1 MTFSRP
7 WDGGRRRGK
16 REKVSSNRPE
26 ANEKDGSFMRR
37 TLPQFLRLTIAE
49 KLLLGFLSYGILTIL
64 IALISLSSLQRL
76 NEINNRIINR
86 DVPLVEMADKM
97 IEALLAQ
104 ELYGRRSVILK
115 SSEMEALFWK
125 RSEEFK
131 KLLEQMGRLPDAS
144 GLPLDRLTVLH
155 EAYNDLFKSGLEK
168 GEEFSSPPIQDHDRQ
183 VRQKLEE
190 LIQRVKEISR
200 DARVDQN
207 EESRKTLSIGRSAFW
222 ITAGLS
228 IGGLLVG
235 IGIGLIITR
244 NISRSINQLKLSTR
258 EISEGKFDHL
268 PEVRN
273 QDELGDLSQAI
284 HKMAQRLKHLEEMSL
299 DANPLTHLPGSI
311 AIENALNQRLKEETS
326 LAFCQLDLSHF
337 KAFNDRYGYARGNEV
352 IQATAKIVTEVVRDR
367 GNKESFVGHIGGD
380 DFVVITSAERYE
392 KICLAIIDAFNRMV
406 LDFYDLE
413 DRQQGCIQG
422 ETRQGQ
428 KVSFPI
434 MTLAIAVVTNQ
445 FYKLK
450 SHIQIG
456 EIAAELKTYAK
467 SFSHSALVTN
477 RRKDSTS
484 SQAD

>member
-1 MTFSRP
+1 
-7 WDGGRRRGK
+7 
-16 REKVSSNRPE
+16 
-26 ANEKDGSFMRR
+26 MRR
-37 TLPQFLRLTIAE
+37 IVPQFLRLTIAE

-86 DVPLVEMADKM
+86 DVPLVEIADKM

-131 KLLEQMGRLPDAS
+131 KLLEQIGRLPDAS
-144 GLPLDRLTVLH
+144 GLPFDRLTALH
-155 EAYNDLFKSGLEK
+155 EEYNDLFKSRLEK
-168 GEEFSSPPIQDHDRQ
+168 REDFSSQPIQDHNRE
-183 VRQKLEE
+183 VRQKLED
-190 LIQRVKEISR
+190 LIQGVKEISH
-200 DARVDQN
+200 DAKADQN
-207 EESRKTLSIGRSAFW
+207 VESRKTLRIGHSALW

-235 IGIGLIITR
+235 IVIALIITR

-258 EISEGKFDHL
+258 EISGGKFDHL
-268 PEVRN
+268 PEVHN

-284 HKMAQRLKHLEEMSL
+284 QKMAQRLKHLEEMSL
-299 DANPLTHLPGSI
+299 DANPLTRLPGSI
-311 AIENALNQRLKEETS
+311 AIENVLNQKLKEETS

-352 IQATAKIVTEVVRDR
+352 IQATAKIVTEVVKGQ
-367 GNKESFVGHIGGD
+367 GNAESFVGHIGGD
-380 DFVVITSAERYE
+380 DFVVITSAEKYE
-392 KICLAIIDAFNRMV
+392 KICLAIIDSFDRMA

-434 MTLAIAVVTNQ
+434 MTLAIAVVTNR
-445 FYKLK
+445 YYRLK
-450 SHIQIG
+450 NHVQVG
-456 EIAAELKTYAK
+456 EIAAELKNYAK
-467 SFSHSALVTN
+467 SFSHSMLVVN
-477 RRKDSTS
+477 RRKDGAS
-484 SQAD
+484 SQSD

>member
-1 MTFSRP
+1 MKKTVPRF
-7 WDGGRRRGK
+7 
-16 REKVSSNRPE
+16 
-26 ANEKDGSFMRR
+26 F
-37 TLPQFLRLTIAE
+37 RLTIAR
-49 KLLLGFLSYGILTIL
+49 KLLLGFVSYGILTIL
-64 IALISLSSLQRL
+64 IALIALSSLQRL

-86 DVPLVEMADKM
+86 DIPLVEISDKM

-115 SSEMEALFWK
+115 SSEMEALFWR
-125 RSEEFK
+125 RSEEFENF
-131 KLLEQMGRLPDAS
+131 LREMRRLSEAS
-144 GLPLDRLTVLH
+144 SLPLDRVNGLH
-155 EAYNDLFKSGLEK
+155 EEYNDLFKTGLEK
-168 GEEFSSPPIQDHDRQ
+168 RENFSSQATQDHDRQ

-190 LIQRVKEISR
+190 VIQLVKKISH
-200 DARVDQN
+200 DARADQN
-207 EESRKTLSIGRSAFW
+207 EKSLETLSVGHSAFW
-222 ITAGLS
+222 MTAGLS
-228 IGGLLVG
+228 FGGLFLG
-235 IGIGLIITR
+235 ILIALIITH
-244 NISRSINQLKLSTR
+244 NISRSINQLKLSTW
-258 EISEGKFDHL
+258 EISGGKFDHL
-268 PEVRN
+268 PEVRS
-273 QDELGDLSQAI
+273 QDELGDLSQAVQE
-284 HKMAQRLKHLEEMSL
+284 MAQRLKRLEEMSL

-311 AIENALNQRLKEETS
+311 AIENVLNQRLKEETP

-352 IQATAKIVTEVVRDR
+352 IQATAKIVTEVVQ
-367 GNKESFVGHIGGD
+367 GQGKEASLVGHIGGD

-392 KICLAIIDAFNRMV
+392 KICLGIIDAFDRMV

-413 DRQQGCIQG
+413 DRQRGYIQG

-445 FYKLK
+445 YYRLK

-456 EIAAELKTYAK
+456 EIAAELKNYAK
-467 SFSHSALVTN
+467 SFSHSMLVVN

>member
-1 MTFSRP
+1 
-7 WDGGRRRGK
+7 
-16 REKVSSNRPE
+16 
-26 ANEKDGSFMRR
+26 MRR
-37 TLPQFLRLTIAE
+37 KVLQFLRLTIAE
-49 KLLLGFLSYGILTIL
+49 KLLFGFLSYGILTIL
-64 IALISLSSLQRL
+64 VALISLSSLQRL

-86 DVPLVEMADKM
+86 DVPLIEIADKM

-131 KLLEQMGRLPDAS
+131 KLLEQMGSLPDAS
-144 GLPLDRLTVLH
+144 GLPLDRLTSLH
-155 EAYNDLFKSGLEK
+155 EEYDGLFKSRWEEK
-168 GEEFSSPPIQDHDRQ
+168 EDFSSPPIQDPDGQ
-183 VRQKLEE
+183 VRQRLEQ
-190 LIQRVKEISR
+190 LIQRLKEISR
-200 DARVDQN
+200 NARVDQN
-207 EESRKTLSIGRSAFW
+207 EQSRKTLRIGHSAFW
-222 ITAGLS
+222 VTAGLS

-235 IGIGLIITR
+235 IVIGLIITR
-244 NISRSINQLKLSTR
+244 NISRAINQLKFSTR
-258 EISEGKFDHL
+258 EIAGGKFDHL
-268 PEVRN
+268 PEVRT
-273 QDELGDLSQAI
+273 QDELGDLSKAI
-284 HKMAQRLKHLEEMSL
+284 HRMAQRLKHLEEMSL

-311 AIENALNQRLKEETS
+311 AIENVLNERLKEKTS

-352 IQATAKIVTEVVRDR
+352 IQATAKIVTEVVRAQ

-392 KICLAIIDAFNRMV
+392 KISLAVIEAFDRMV

-413 DRQQGCIQG
+413 DRQQGCIRG

-445 FYKLK
+445 LYKLK

-456 EIAAELKTYAK
+456 EIAAELKNYAK
-467 SFSHSALVTN
+467 SFSHSMFVVN
-477 RRKDSTS
+477 RRKADASN
-484 SQAD
+484 QAD

>member
-1 MTFSRP
+1 MQRF
-7 WDGGRRRGK
+7 
-16 REKVSSNRPE
+16 
-26 ANEKDGSFMRR
+26 F
-37 TLPQFLRLTIAE
+37 RLTIAR
-49 KLLLGFLSYGILTIL
+49 KLLLGFVSYGILTIL
-64 IALISLSSLQRL
+64 IALIALSSLQQL

-86 DVPLVEMADKM
+86 DVPLVEIGDKM

-125 RSEEFK
+125 RSEEF
-131 KLLEQMGRLPDAS
+131 ENFVREMGRLPEAS
-144 GLPLDRLTVLH
+144 GLPLDRLTALH
-155 EAYNDLFKSGLEK
+155 KEYNDLFTSGLEK
-168 GEEFSSPPIQDHDRQ
+168 GENVSSQVIEDHDRQ
-183 VRQKLEE
+183 VRQKLEK
-190 LIQRVKEISR
+190 LIQLVKEIAR
-200 DARVDQN
+200 DARADQN
-207 EESRKTLSIGRSAFW
+207 EKSLETLSIGHSAFW

-228 IGGLLVG
+228 LGGLVLGV
-235 IGIGLIITR
+235 LIALILTR
-244 NISRSINQLKLSTR
+244 NISRSINQLKLSTW
-258 EISEGKFDHL
+258 EISGGKFDHL

-273 QDELGDLSQAI
+273 QDELGDLSQAVQM
-284 HKMAQRLKHLEEMSL
+284 MAQRLKRLEEMSL
-299 DANPLTHLPGSI
+299 DANPLTHLPGSN
-311 AIENALNQRLKEETS
+311 AIENALNKRLKEESS

-352 IQATAKIVTEVVRDR
+352 IQATAKIVTEVVKGQGDE
-367 GNKESFVGHIGGD
+367 ESFVGHIGGD
-380 DFVVITSAERYE
+380 DFVVITSAEKYE
-392 KICLAIIDAFNRMV
+392 KICLATIDAFDRMV

-413 DRQQGCIQG
+413 DREKGYIQG

-445 FYKLK
+445 YYRLK

-467 SFSHSALVTN
+467 SFSHSMLVVN

-484 SQAD
+484 GKAD

>member
-1 MTFSRP
+1 
-7 WDGGRRRGK
+7 
-16 REKVSSNRPE
+16 
-26 ANEKDGSFMRR
+26 MRR
-37 TLPQFLRLTIAE
+37 IVPQFLRLTIAE

-86 DVPLVEMADKM
+86 DVPLVEIADKM

-131 KLLEQMGRLPDAS
+131 KLLEQIGRLPDAS
-144 GLPLDRLTVLH
+144 GLPFDRLTALH
-155 EAYNDLFKSGLEK
+155 EEYNDLFKSRLEK
-168 GEEFSSPPIQDHDRQ
+168 REDFSSQPIQDHDRE
-183 VRQKLEE
+183 VRQKLED
-190 LIQRVKEISR
+190 LIQGVKEISH
-200 DARVDQN
+200 DAKADQN
-207 EESRKTLSIGRSAFW
+207 VESRKTLRIGHSALW

-235 IGIGLIITR
+235 IVIALIITR

-258 EISEGKFDHL
+258 EISGGKFDHL
-268 PEVRN
+268 PEVHN

-284 HKMAQRLKHLEEMSL
+284 QKMAQRLKHLEEMSL
-299 DANPLTHLPGSI
+299 DANPLTRLPGSI
-311 AIENALNQRLKEETS
+311 AIENVLNQKLKEETS

-352 IQATAKIVTEVVRDR
+352 IQATAKIVTEVVKGQ
-367 GNKESFVGHIGGD
+367 GNAESFVGHIGGD
-380 DFVVITSAERYE
+380 DFVVITSAETYE
-392 KICLAIIDAFNRMV
+392 KICLAIIDSFDKMA

-434 MTLAIAVVTNQ
+434 MTLAIAVVTNR
-445 FYKLK
+445 YYRLK
-450 SHIQIG
+450 NHVQVG
-456 EIAAELKTYAK
+456 EIAAELKNYAK
-467 SFSHSALVTN
+467 SFSHSMLVVN
-477 RRKDSTS
+477 RRKDGAS

>member
-1 MTFSRP
+1 
-7 WDGGRRRGK
+7 
-16 REKVSSNRPE
+16 
-26 ANEKDGSFMRR
+26 MRR
-37 TLPQFLRLTIAE
+37 IVPQFLRLTIAE

-86 DVPLVEMADKM
+86 DVPLVEIADKM

-131 KLLEQMGRLPDAS
+131 KLLEQIGRLPDAS
-144 GLPLDRLTVLH
+144 GLPFDRLTALH
-155 EAYNDLFKSGLEK
+155 EEYNDLFKSRLEK
-168 GEEFSSPPIQDHDRQ
+168 REDFSSQPIRDHDRE
-183 VRQKLEE
+183 VRQKLED
-190 LIQRVKEISR
+190 LIQGVKEISH
-200 DARVDQN
+200 DAKADQN
-207 EESRKTLSIGRSAFW
+207 VESRKTLRIGHSALW

-235 IGIGLIITR
+235 IVIALIITR

-258 EISEGKFDHL
+258 EISGGKFDHL
-268 PEVRN
+268 PEVHN

-284 HKMAQRLKHLEEMSL
+284 QKMAQRLKHLEEMSL
-299 DANPLTHLPGSI
+299 DANPLTRLPGSI
-311 AIENALNQRLKEETS
+311 AIENVLNQKLKEETS

-352 IQATAKIVTEVVRDR
+352 IQATAKIVTEVVKGQ
-367 GNKESFVGHIGGD
+367 GNAESFVGHIGGD
-380 DFVVITSAERYE
+380 DFVVITSAEKYE
-392 KICLAIIDAFNRMV
+392 KICLAIIDSFDRMA

-434 MTLAIAVVTNQ
+434 MTLAIAVVTNR
-445 FYKLK
+445 YYRLK
-450 SHIQIG
+450 NHVQVG
-456 EIAAELKTYAK
+456 EIAAELKNYAK
-467 SFSHSALVTN
+467 SFSHSMLVVN
-477 RRKDSTS
+477 RRKDGAS
-484 SQAD
+484 SQSD